1 MKPDPW
7 PCCCWMAG
15 PRPKIPPRGLMVRL
29 TVSMRTTAGPAFS
42 TASTITELLGCRD
55 GAGAASVIR
64 GCSGG
69 CRPGREILVA
79 VQEVSRPAETAV
91 RVRRDRKR
99 GWTIGSGRASL
110 KASLKTDPRAR
121 AAYIRPSR
129 RGLLVQQGD
138 QLWHRVSQELQARLS
153 KPTFE
158 TWIRPARCRSFGGD
172 LLQLEAPN
180 SFACGWL
187 HKNYLTMIAAVASEH
202 AGRPVRVEVLVAPGA
217 DPLPLPQE
225 QDTAAAPAAPERPT
239 PPPPRAPARA
249 ASSLFRPG
257 AGLNTRYVF
266 NRFVVGANSRMA
278 HAASLAVAE
287 APGREFN
294 PLFICGGVGLG
305 KTHLMQAIGHYRLE
319 IDPEAR
325 VFYVSTETFTNDL
338 IQAIRKDGMQ
348 AFRDRYRAADLILV
362 DDIQF
367 IEGKEY
373 TQEEFFHT
381 FNALH
386 EAGRQIVIASD
397 RPPSQIPRLQERLI
411 SRFSMGLIADIQTP
425 DLETRMAILHKKAE
439 AEQMALPR
447 ELIQYIAGRFTSNIR
462 ELEGALTRA
471 VAFASITGLP
481 MTVESVAPMLDPVGN
496 DVAVTPQQVLEK
508 VAEVFEVAIEEMLSP
523 SRKRAVSQ
531 SRQVG
536 MYLMRQSTSL
546 SLPRIGEAFGGK
558 DHSTVMYAVEQVEKK
573 LSSDPDLAR
582 RVQQVRDLLQI
593 DSRKRR

>member
-1 MKPDPW
+1 
-7 PCCCWMAG
+7 
-15 PRPKIPPRGLMVRL
+15 VQ
-29 TVSMRTTAGPAFS
+29 
-42 TASTITELLGCRD
+42 
-55 GAGAASVIR
+55 
-64 GCSGG
+64 
-69 CRPGREILVA
+69 REA
-79 VQEVSRPAETAV
+79 
-91 RVRRDRKR
+91 K
-99 GWTIGSGRASL
+99 
-110 KASLKTDPRAR
+110 
-121 AAYIRPSR
+121 
-129 RGLLVQQGD
+129 
-138 QLWHRVSQELQARLS
+138 QLWHQIQAALQANLS

-158 TWIRPARCRSFGGD
+158 TWIRPARCLGFDGRQ
-172 LLQLEAPN
+172 LRLEAPN

-187 HKNYLTMIAAVASEH
+187 RKNYLGTIEAVAAEI
-202 AGRPVRVEVLVAPGA
+202 AGQPVSVVVTTPAGDDGLLAVGA
-217 DPLPLPQE
+217 GLGLAG
-225 QDTAAAPAAPERPT
+225 AAAPAPLAGGNGVATLPVAATGDVPAP
-239 PPPPRAPARA
+239 PAARQ
-249 ASSLFRPG
+249 PG
-257 AGLNTRYVF
+257 SGLNPRYVF
-266 NRFVVGANSRMA
+266 NRFVVGPNSRMA
-278 HAASLAVAE
+278 HAAALAVAE

-319 IDPEAR
+319 IDPRAR

-411 SRFSMGLIADIQTP
+411 SRFSMGLIADIQAP

-439 AEQMALPR
+439 QEQMSLPR
-447 ELIQYIAGRFTSNIR
+447 DLIQFIAGRFTSNIR

-481 MTVESVAPMLDPVGN
+481 MTVESVAPMLDPAGSTMEVKP
-496 DVAVTPQQVLEK
+496 DQVVDK
-508 VAEVFEVAIEEMLSP
+508 VAEVFGVGAEEMRSA

-531 SRQVG
+531 ARQVG
-536 MYLMRQSTSL
+536 MYLMRQSTDL
-546 SLPRIGEAFGGK
+546 SLPRIGEVFGGK
-558 DHSTVMYAVEQVEKK
+558 DHSTVMYAVEQTEKK
-573 LSSDPDLAR
+573 LNSDPALAR
-582 RVQQVRDLLQI
+582 QVQQVRDLLQI

>member
-1 MKPDPW
+1 M
-7 PCCCWMAG
+7 
-15 PRPKIPPRGLMVRL
+15 
-29 TVSMRTTAGPAFS
+29 
-42 TASTITELLGCRD
+42 
-55 GAGAASVIR
+55 
-64 GCSGG
+64 
-69 CRPGREILVA
+69 
-79 VQEVSRPAETAV
+79 
-91 RVRRDRKR
+91 
-99 GWTIGSGRASL
+99 
-110 KASLKTDPRAR
+110 
-121 AAYIRPSR
+121 
-129 RGLLVQQGD
+129 QQGD
-138 QLWHRVSQELQARLS
+138 QLWHRVSQDLQGRLS
-153 KPTFE
+153 KPTYE
-158 TWIRPARCRSFGGD
+158 TWIRQARCRDYADG
-172 LLQLEAPN
+172 LLRLEAPN

-187 HKNYLTMIAAVASEH
+187 RKNYLVMIAAVASEH
-202 AGRPVRVEVLVAPGA
+202 AGRQVRVEVEVAPDAEPLGA
-217 DPLPLPQE
+217 PPELVGENGGGPATPPP
-225 QDTAAAPAAPERPT
+225 AAAPERPQVS
-239 PPPPRAPARA
+239 A
-249 ASSLFRPG
+249 ASGTATGAAASRPLPGPLRPG

-411 SRFSMGLIADIQTP
+411 SRFSMGLIADIQIP

-439 AEQMALPR
+439 AEQVSLPR

-481 MTVESVAPMLDPVGN
+481 MTVESLAPMLDPVGN
-496 DVAVTPQQVLEK
+496 EVAVTPQQVLEK
-508 VAEVFEVAIEEMLSP
+508 VAEVFEVRIEEMLSP

-536 MYLMRQSTSL
+536 MYLMRQNTNL

-573 LSSDPDLAR
+573 LSSDPALAR

-593 DSRKRR
+593 ACRKTR